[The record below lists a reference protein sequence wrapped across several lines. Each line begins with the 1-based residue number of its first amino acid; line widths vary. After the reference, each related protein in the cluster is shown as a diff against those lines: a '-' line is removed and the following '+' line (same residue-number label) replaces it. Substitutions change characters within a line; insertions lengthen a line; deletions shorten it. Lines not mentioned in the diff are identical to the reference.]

1 MILSSLFLL
10 LCLLGLGLDAYLPR
24 TYEGISHPILL
35 ATAVRHVGIVC
46 RASRFIDANVTLLA
60 TAVRHVGIVCRAS
73 RFIDANVACGTAES
87 PHTLY
92 RRMQLCIAP
101 HVCITKHMIMLE
113 KKQGK

>member
-24 TYEGISHPILL
+24 TYEGISHPI
-35 ATAVRHVGIVC
+35 
-46 RASRFIDANVTLLA
+46 LLA